1 MRLVHTNLSKPQRA
15 LRAFLNTEVIPEGFK
30 GNPAVVDPLNTG
42 KTRTIAHE
50 LTTFNLSRY
59 AYIRGFHERAWFTLF
74 DYEKT
79 GDREFTHFSLK
90 DPLSVE
96 LIKELDKLLTDLER
110 KDGVDPAKSNFF
122 KEVNPLR
129 ALIPQL
135 TDEIMD
141 RAQEM
146 FYELLE
152 NNIKN
157 IKINVLFSLKHE
169 LSSAFIKCL
178 RHFGTYYV
186 AHEFILDDLNKTYP
200 DSSKL
205 TEKDRLAISAIR
217 LYSQVARLAGIGSYA
232 NGEGE
237 DYLGRMLFRRQ
248 EQQAWEWVHKHLFT
262 DLDYYTL
269 LDALRM
275 RTAGIVDQSKIDKFW
290 KIHKKY
296 GRKFDFSFDSQ
307 GYIAEASPFA
317 EKPVCGPVSDL
328 DLVLFPT
335 KEFIRKV
342 LAYVSDKSFEHA
354 DGALAFA
361 ALSFRKNAMLL
372 EEIQTDIPDLFRRLR
387 LRKTDEKVLNLI
399 SDAEKML
406 TGLLETWPKIIL
418 EAAKAFAKMHG
429 YDKLYAS
436 FPWRINDRYDGIIHP
451 DKATAV
457 YFNLMQKL
465 GGQLVHDE
473 KGDLG
478 IPQYYWQ
485 FDV

>member
-1 MRLVHTNLSKPQRA
+1 
-15 LRAFLNTEVIPEGFK
+15 LRAILNTDVIPEGFK

-79 GDREFTHFSLK
+79 GDREFTNFNLRN
-90 DPLSVE
+90 PLSLE
-96 LIKELDKLLTDLER
+96 LIKRLEELLADLER
-110 KDGVDPAKSNFF
+110 KEGVDPEKSNFF

-129 ALIPQL
+129 SIVPQL

-141 RAQEM
+141 RAQEIFM
-146 FYELLE
+146 KLLE

-157 IKINVLFSLKHE
+157 ININVLFSLKHE
-169 LSSAFIKCL
+169 LSSAFIKSL
-178 RHFGTYYV
+178 RGFGIYYV
-186 AHEFILDDLNKTYP
+186 AHMFILNDLDQTYP
-200 DSSKL
+200 DPAKL

-217 LYSQVARLAGIGSYA
+217 LYSQVARLAGIGNYA

-237 DYLGRMLFRRQ
+237 DYLGRMTFSRQ
-248 EQQAWEWVHKHLFT
+248 EQQAYELVHRHLFT

-275 RTAGIVDQSKIDKFW
+275 RTAGIVDQPIMDKFW
-290 KIHKKY
+290 KIHRKY
-296 GRKFDFSFDSQ
+296 GRKFDFSFESHE
-307 GYIAEASPFA
+307 YIAEASPFA

-328 DLVLFPT
+328 DLVLYPT
-335 KEFIRKV
+335 EDSVQKM
-342 LAYVSDKSFEHA
+342 LAYISDKSFEHA

-361 ALSFRKNAMLL
+361 ALSFKKNAILL

-387 LRKTDEKVLNLI
+387 LRKKDERILTVV
-399 SDAEKML
+399 SDAEQML
-406 TGLLETWPKIIL
+406 AGLLEKWPEIIL
-418 EAAKAFAKMHG
+418 SAVKLFAKMHG
-429 YDKLYAS
+429 QDKIYAS
-436 FPWRINDRYDGIIHP
+436 SPWRIMQRYEGVMHP
-451 DKATAV
+451 DKSTAV

-465 GGQLVHDE
+465 GGQLVHDDKE
-473 KGDLG
+473 ELG
-478 IPQYYWQ
+478 EPQYYWQ
-485 FDV
+485 FVV